1 MSAWF
6 WARCYGFVSG
16 AVIFAIMIAPLSLQ
30 PTPARN
36 ESTAVC
42 RPEPVTTAPLD
53 GETGAIA
60 EIEEERRLL
69 YVAMT
74 RAKDNLHLIVP
85 QRFFAHS
92 QQSNGDRHMYASRTR
107 FIP

>member
-53 GETGAIA
+53 GELA
-60 EIEEERRLL
+60 
-69 YVAMT
+69 
-74 RAKDNLHLIVP
+74 
-85 QRFFAHS
+85 
-92 QQSNGDRHMYASRTR
+92 
-107 FIP
+107 